1 MLNKTYS
8 FGAQLLAEGHSSS
21 GKSAQ
26 PASGAA
32 DSVYRSTS
40 QHTRFRLWAPSVQ
53 SVNVLLYPGTDNA
66 GDEIAF
72 PMQAL
77 DDGWYQA
84 DIACGAGTLYRFE
97 CLHHDGSVVRVAD
110 PASRQQHHDVHDA
123 SVVTDPHAYRWQYPL
138 WRGRPWHETVLYEL
152 HVGALDGFAGVQ
164 HKLAELAAL
173 GITAIELMP
182 IADFPGTRNWGY
194 DGVLPYAVDAAY
206 GTPEQLKALID
217 TAHGLG
223 MMVFLD
229 VVYNHFGADGNYLGA
244 YAKPFF
250 RNDTHTPW
258 GAEIDFRQPA
268 VRQFFTENALFW
280 LQEYRFDGLRFDAVH
295 MIRQQDWLV
304 EVGQRIRDEIGQ
316 GANNARHVHLVLEND
331 DNNAHLLGHTADAPY
346 DAQWNDDGHHVLH
359 ALLTG
364 ESDHYY
370 RDYSEHPAQKL
381 ARCLAEG
388 FVYQGDPSPFRDNA
402 LRGES
407 SAGLP
412 PTSFVLFLQN
422 HDQIGNRAF
431 GDRLTTLARP
441 AALRAAMALVL
452 LSPQIPMLFMGE
464 EIGATQPFLYFT
476 SYTDLDLARAVRD
489 GRRQEFAGFA
499 AFADPLQR
507 QRIPDPNQL
516 ETYAASIPQP
526 APDARQWQD
535 WVRVLLT
542 ARHNKLMPFLHHCH
556 SLGAA
561 VLGDAA
567 VCARWRLDDGRV
579 LVIALNLGDLDAAVS
594 LDQITQTGGTDVL
607 FDTGDVLTA
616 LERDFLPADS
626 LIALLEPA

>member
-8 FGAQLLAEGHSSS
+8 FGAQLLTAHTARHELNPSSS
-21 GKSAQ
+21 V
-26 PASGAA
+26 P
-32 DSVYRSTS
+32 VE
-40 QHTRFRLWAPSVQ
+40 HTRFRLWAPSVE
-53 SVNVLLYPGTDNA
+53 SVSVLLYPAMDSA
-66 GDEIAF
+66 DAEIAF

-84 DIACGAGTLYRFE
+84 EIACGAGTLYRFE
-97 CLHHDGSVVRVAD
+97 CVNQDGSVLRVAD
-110 PASRQQHHDVHDA
+110 PASRQQHYDVHDV
-123 SVVTDPHAYRWQYPL
+123 SVVSDPHAYHWQFPL
-138 WRGRPWHETVLYEL
+138 WRGRPWCETVLYEL
-152 HVGALDGFAGVQ
+152 HVGTLGGFAAVE

-194 DGVLPYAVDAAY
+194 DGVLPYAPDTAY

-229 VVYNHFGADGNYLGA
+229 VVYNHFGPDGNYLGA
-244 YAKPFF
+244 YAKSFF
-250 RNDTHTPW
+250 RDDIHTPW
-258 GAEIDFRQPA
+258 GQAIDFRQPA
-268 VRQFFTENALFW
+268 VRNFFTENALFW

-295 MIRQQDWLV
+295 TISEQDWLV
-304 EVGQRIRDEIGQ
+304 EMGQRIRTEIG
-316 GANNARHVHLVLEND
+316 GERHVHLVLEND
-331 DNNAHLLGHTADAPY
+331 DNIAALLGHTSTAPY

-370 RDYSEHPAQKL
+370 RDYSDHPAQKL

-388 FVYQGDPSPFRDNA
+388 FIYQGDPSPFRDNTP
-402 LRGES
+402 RGEV
-407 SAGLP
+407 SAQLA

-422 HDQIGNRAF
+422 HDQTGNRAF
-431 GDRLTTLARP
+431 GERLTTLACP
-441 AALRAAMALVL
+441 SALRAAMALVL

-464 EIGATQPFLYFT
+464 EVGATAPFLYFT
-476 SYTDLDLARAVRD
+476 SYTDTGLAQAVRD

-507 QRIPDPNQL
+507 ERIPDPNQL
-516 ETYAASIPQP
+516 ETYAASIPHP
-526 APDARQWQD
+526 APDAKLWQD
-535 WVRVLLT
+535 WVRTLL
-542 ARHNKLMPFLHHCH
+542 ALRHDKLMRHLPHCR
-556 SLGAA
+556 SLGAE

-567 VCARWRLDDGRV
+567 VCARWELDDGRK
-579 LVIALNLGDLDAAVS
+579 LVIAINLSERDAKVT
-594 LDQITQTGGTDVL
+594 LDQITQTGGSDIL